1 MNEINKLIWPSR
13 DGIGTLDPS
22 AWQRTVQ
29 IAQNTPNLEGATVLT
44 AAPTDG
50 AFRNDLITEAQSLV
64 GENQDIAGME
74 FAPIDVTLEPG
85 GS

>member
-1 MNEINKLIWPSR
+1 
-13 DGIGTLDPS
+13 
-22 AWQRTVQ
+22 
-29 IAQNTPNLEGATVLT
+29 VLT

-50 AFRNDLITEAQSLV
+50 AFRNELITEAQSLV

-74 FAPIDVTLEPG
+74 FAPIEVTLEPG